1 MRFDPKTRRYIDE
14 NGHVLSPAQVRREVH
29 DYVEQEKSATE
40 KEALKL
46 LAGTITIAGF
56 FHYMKSRV
64 EKWHTVTGSI
74 AYGGR
79 AQLDPEREA
88 RIAAKITSE
97 LTYLAGFR
105 DDTTQ
110 AMADARD
117 AGIALDEALG
127 FVANRAGMYADAA
140 YSTFVNNT
148 VAREFDNGVTLG
160 RRECAEDDASCE
172 ECVAAASTYF
182 QPLDEIPEI
191 GTLTCLNNCRCDIIT
206 ADAPLT
212 ATLAVQDRAQQSDAV
227 Q

>member
-1 MRFDPKTRRYIDE
+1 M
-14 NGHVLSPAQVRREVH
+14 SPAEVRREVH
-29 DYVEQEKSATE
+29 DYVEQEKSKTE

-56 FHYMKSRV
+56 FHFMRSRI
-64 EKWHTVTGSI
+64 ENWHTVTGSI
-74 AYGGR
+74 AYGGK
-79 AQLDPEREA
+79 AQLDPERIA
-88 RIAAKITSE
+88 RIQAKITSE
-97 LTYLAGFR
+97 LEYLAGFR
-105 DDTTQ
+105 DDVAT
-110 AMADARD
+110 ALAEARE
-117 AGIALDEALG
+117 AGAPLEETAG
-127 FVANRAGMYADAA
+127 FVPNRAGMYADAA

-160 RRECAEDDASCE
+160 RRECAEDTASCE

-206 ADAPLT
+206 AEAPLSASVT
-212 ATLAVQDRAQQSDAV
+212 IQDRAQQSDAV